1 MLRKAG
7 VINNE
12 AIGVSLN
19 AENLSLTI
27 GGINE

>member
-12 AIGVSLN
+12 AIGFSLN